1 MSISDGESRVE
12 GEVLVLEGDIDL
24 LLGKDILAKF
34 GTRMKIGALPE
45 IFIGEM
51 PVGVTTERVE
61 EEETKLVMQRGVWI
75 PARTMKIVAI
85 RPLELAGPEEYALVE
100 PSGALMASKKISTGK
115 ALIPGM
121 GTLREIAITNLS
133 NQKQWVEADTVLG
146 KVEYVERIVEEA
158 DAVFVAAESKR
169 EEGNGE
175 GLDFD
180 SRIFKGLS
188 PRQRK
193 EILQALLEYDDR
205 FARPGDKL
213 GTCTAAE
220 HSIDTGNAK
229 PIRQAPRA
237 KAWRERVIVAGQCKE
252 LLDAEVIEVSNS
264 PWGAPVL
271 LVLKKDGTWR
281 FCVDYRRLN
290 EVTVGDVYPL
300 PRIEETVARLEG
312 AAFFSIMDLQSGY
325 WQVPIKES
333 DRAKTAFV
341 TVDGLYHFKVM
352 PMGLCSAPATFQR
365 MMDVVLS
372 GLKWTTCLVYLDD
385 IIVYSRT
392 FDEHVKGL
400 RLVLDRLRGANLK
413 VKLEK
418 CEFAQPQLKA
428 LGHIIDKQGI
438 SPDPEKVKAAWEF
451 PRPPMEGS
459 NAKRLKALRAFLGYL
474 SYYRRFINGFAV
486 LAKPLHDLVG
496 TKGAFVWGEE
506 AERSFKALK
515 QALVKATR
523 LAYPDNTRPFEI
535 HPDAC
540 DYGIGAALKEERG

>member
-1 MSISDGESRVE
+1 
-12 GEVLVLEGDIDL
+12 
-24 LLGKDILAKF
+24 LA
-34 GTRMKIGALPE
+34 E

-100 PSGALMASKKISTGK
+100 PSEALMASKKIFTGK

-133 NQKQWVEADTVLG
+133 NQKQCVEADTVLG

-188 PRQRK
+188 PKQRK
-193 EILQALLEYDDR
+193 EILQTLLEYDDR

-264 PWGAPVL
+264 P
-271 LVLKKDGTWR
+271 
-281 FCVDYRRLN
+281 
-290 EVTVGDVYPL
+290 
-300 PRIEETVARLEG
+300 
-312 AAFFSIMDLQSGY
+312 
-325 WQVPIKES
+325 
-333 DRAKTAFV
+333 
-341 TVDGLYHFKVM
+341 
-352 PMGLCSAPATFQR
+352 
-365 MMDVVLS
+365 
-372 GLKWTTCLVYLDD
+372 
-385 IIVYSRT
+385 
-392 FDEHVKGL
+392 
-400 RLVLDRLRGANLK
+400 
-413 VKLEK
+413 
-418 CEFAQPQLKA
+418 
-428 LGHIIDKQGI
+428 
-438 SPDPEKVKAAWEF
+438 
-451 PRPPMEGS
+451 
-459 NAKRLKALRAFLGYL
+459 
-474 SYYRRFINGFAV
+474 
-486 LAKPLHDLVG
+486 
-496 TKGAFVWGEE
+496 
-506 AERSFKALK
+506 
-515 QALVKATR
+515 
-523 LAYPDNTRPFEI
+523 
-535 HPDAC
+535 
-540 DYGIGAALKEERG
+540 